1 MRKQIQMPK
10 VQAEQA
16 KHPMPMRR
24 LDDKEVGQVVGGP
37 MGAPTLTP
45 KKP

>member
-1 MRKQIQMPK
+1 MKEQMQTPK
-10 VQAEQA
+10 APSDQPRS
-16 KHPMPMRR
+16 PMGR
-24 LDDKEVGQVVGGP
+24 LDDKEVGQVAGGP

>member
-1 MRKQIQMPK
+1 MKQAPK
-10 VQAEQA
+10 TPSDQPRSQ
-16 KHPMPMRR
+16 MPMRR
-24 LDDKEVGQVVGGP
+24 LDDKEVGQVAGGP